1 MGEDTQGKG
10 IRYSQ
15 DADDQNAIW
24 DIKENYSQME
34 KVITTQLS
42 FTVPH
47 GGTSGHNREQIW
59 REMFA
64 NLLPRKFCIEQS
76 VFIIDSN
83 GKVSKEVDLAIFD
96 ETYTPYIFR
105 AGKMK
110 FIPIEAVAAAI
121 ECKSHSIDSPSIEN
135 WIDSIQSL
143 HTSNRSYARMA
154 ALIAC
159 GEEQSVKTQSATRPL
174 CILCFMEGDEK
185 PSQKARTKLDVVI
198 EAKKEGRLKITWNAD
213 RKSLYDWYHSLNHA
227 KEERTQT
234 EQKDGKKEAPGEGK
248 GAAERT
254 WVELV
259 EDRKLEDYIVKQGES
274 ELSLLAFNFQLNQ
287 ILMLINNPMLFPHI
301 AYAEMFNQNGR
312 RKETKKE
319 KEEKEKKEKEK
330 EGKEKEGKGG

>member
-1 MGEDTQGKG
+1 MRENTQDKE
-10 IRYSQ
+10 IQYSQ
-15 DADDQNAIW
+15 NPDDQNAIW
-24 DIKENYSQME
+24 DIKENYRQME
-34 KVITTQLS
+34 RVITSQLS

-110 FIPIEAVAAAI
+110 FIPIEAVAAVI
-121 ECKSHSIDSPSIEN
+121 ECKSHSIKDSDIEK

-143 HTSNRSYARMA
+143 QTSNRSYARMA
-154 ALIAC
+154 AFIAC
-159 GEEQSVKTQSATRPL
+159 GEKQSVNTQSATRPL
-174 CILCFMEGDEK
+174 CLLCFMEGDK
-185 PSQKARTKLDVVI
+185 NPSPKVIAKLDIVI
-198 EAKKEGRLKITWNAD
+198 EAKKEGRLKITWNNA
-213 RKSLYDWYHSLNHA
+213 RKNLYDWYYSLNHA
-227 KEERTQT
+227 KDELKQT
-234 EQKDGKKEAPGEGK
+234 EQEDGKKEVSEGGK
-248 GAAERT
+248 EA
-254 WVELV
+254 VEKQGV
-259 EDRKLEDYIVKQGES
+259 KARKLEDYIVQQGGS
-274 ELSLLAFNFQLNQ
+274 ELSLLTFNFQLNQ
-287 ILMLINNPMLFPHI
+287 VLMLINNPMLFPHI

-319 KEEKEKKEKEK
+319 EEKEKEE
-330 EGKEKEGKGG
+330 KEKEGKGG